1 MIIWITQNKEFKT
14 FLNIYNYNAENDTN
28 IIEKFKTAPYHQS
41 TDAIKVRVNF
51 SSIVASHYKKLKEA
65 ISKLEPKKYTCTTQK
80 PPATP
85 TKTPIKQVS
94 LSRNQTSE
102 MRHIFI
108 TTSTCLSPSSG
119 HIKPFHVRSAIKN
132 SYEKSEFACFP
143 MESSLRKVH
152 SPDRVLP
159 KFVCSYSTV
168 GWK

>member
-1 MIIWITQNKEFKT
+1 LIIWITQNKEFKT
-14 FLNIYNYNAENDTN
+14 FLNIYNSNAENDTN

-41 TDAIKVRVNF
+41 TDAIKIRFNF

-65 ISKLEPKKYTCTTQK
+65 ISKLEPKKYTCTTQRA
-80 PPATP
+80 PATP
-85 TKTPIKQVS
+85 VKTPIKKIS
-94 LSRNQTSE
+94 LSRNQTPD
-102 MRHIFI
+102 MHNVFV
-108 TTSTCLSPSSG
+108 TMSTCLSPSNR
-119 HIKPFHVRSAIKN
+119 HTKPFLVRSAIKN

-152 SPDRVLP
+152 SPDRILP